1 MKHKFLLL
9 YSWFVRTIMYFLPDI
24 PFIMRFRGFLYGL
37 GMKKCGK
44 DFQVTHNAII
54 KELEGLSVGDN
65 CFVGNG
71 SIIMG
76 SGTVIIENQVLIAP
90 NVIIISGNH
99 TSQGGSYRYGKG
111 NAGIIKL
118 EYGSWVAGNCVVQK
132 DSTLPSNSVLA
143 ANSVLNT
150 IFTVSNGIY
159 AGNPAKLIKV
169 KNHNA

>member
-24 PFIMRFRGFLYGL
+24 PFIMRFRGFLYGV

-65 CFVGNG
+65 CFLGR
-71 SIIMG
+71 SII
-76 SGTVIIENQVLIAP
+76 IEDQVLIAP
-90 NVIIISGNH
+90 NVVIISGNH
-99 TSQGGSYRYGKG
+99 TSQNGSYRYGKG
-111 NAGIIKL
+111 NAGIIRL

-143 ANSVLNT
+143 ANSVLNK
-150 IFTVSNGIY
+150 IFTEANGIY
-159 AGNPAKLIKV
+159 AGNPAKLIKI
-169 KNHNA
+169 KNQNA

>member
-65 CFVGNG
+65 CFLGNG

-76 SGTVIIENQVLIAP
+76 SGTIIIEDQVLVAP

-99 TSQGGSYRYGKG
+99 TSQDGSYRYGKG
-111 NAGIIKL
+111 NTGSIRL
-118 EYGSWVAGNCVVQK
+118 EYGSWVAGNCAVQK

-143 ANSVLNT
+143 ANSVLNKN
-150 IFTVSNGIY
+150 FTVSNGIY

-169 KNHNA
+169 KD